1 VSSVVTSSKIVPVR
15 KDRLHDRVVRHLALR
30 VIRGY
35 EENIEV
41 FLPTET
47 DLCRQ
52 MEVSRT
58 ILREAVKV
66 LAAQGLL
73 DVRPKTGMRVRP
85 RREWNLTDPELL
97 TSLCEAGLDA
107 HMVRAIWEV
116 RGAIEPMAAE
126 LAATRATQEEIEQI
140 HSILRRMEET
150 MDDWEV
156 FLQADTQFHQA
167 IVAACHNEFLERMC
181 RNISVAL
188 HASRGVT
195 AHERRNIEEAMPL
208 HRAIAGAIAHRDAS
222 AARAATTLLLSQA
235 AQQIDAALRS
245 SRA

>member
-1 VSSVVTSSKIVPVR
+1 MSGFVTSSTIVPFR

-30 VIRGY
+30 VIRDY
-35 EENIEV
+35 KTNADV
-41 FLPTET
+41 FLPTEA

-66 LAAQGLL
+66 LAARGLL
-73 DVRPKTGMRVRP
+73 DVRTKTGMRVRP

-97 TSLCEAGLDA
+97 TALCEAGLDA
-107 HMVRAIWEV
+107 HTVRAIWEV
-116 RGAIEPMAAE
+116 REAIEPMAAE
-126 LAATRATQEEIEQI
+126 LAADRATPEEIEQI

-156 FLQADTQFHQA
+156 FLQADTEFHQA
-167 IVAACHNEFLERMC
+167 IIAACHNEFLERMC
-181 RNISVAL
+181 LNICVAL

-195 AHERRNIEEAMPL
+195 AQERKNIEAAMPL
-208 HRAIAGAIAHRDAS
+208 HRAIAGAIAHRDGS
-222 AARAATTLLLSQA
+222 AARAATTLLLRLT
-235 AQQIDAALRS
+235 AQQIDAVLRT
-245 SRA
+245 ATA